1 MLTSARLRL
10 LGSIVESVLMTDFNS
25 QLAGAARLESKS
37 LADA

>member
-1 MLTSARLRL
+1 MLDSARLRS
-10 LGSIVESVLMTDFNS
+10 LGSRVESVLMTDFNS

>member
-10 LGSIVESVLMTDFNS
+10 LGSRVESLLMTYFNS
-25 QLAGAARLESKS
+25 QLADAAQLESKR